1 MGFLFSLIT
10 LTIFLS
16 LQTSKSDQN
25 QHLLLDQIIKDY
37 TFKSYTTNSKTGKLH
52 AINLPSNLSG
62 VKADAIKLR
71 CGSLQR
77 YGAKIQEFR
86 LSSGLNIRPCAKR
99 VILLRQNLGSN
110 WSSIY
115 YNSYK
120 LSSAYQLI
128 APVLA
133 LLAYTGPGKNV
144 STIEMPAGKNPI
156 AIDFSSTE
164 FLNDMLPAGI
174 ISPLCVRFDENGK
187 ITFLNRTGPNN
198 VCVSTSNGYFGLVA
212 EMPLYM
218 TAALKS
224 GGKEVGKWKIV
235 TVGSIGGAL
244 GAALLSLL
252 TIAMFVNAKKKI
264 KKEEMDELERR
275 AYEEEAL
282 RVSMVGHVRGNS
294 GNSCTR
300 TTVPTIHHYY
310 HDCNK

>member
-10 LTIFLS
+10 LTTFLS

-25 QHLLLDQIIKDY
+25 QHLLLDQIIRDY

-62 VKADAIKLR
+62 VRVDTIRLR
-71 CGSLQR
+71 CGSFQR

-86 LSSGLNIRPCAKR
+86 LSSGLNIRPCAER
-99 VILLRQNLGSN
+99 VILVRQNLGSN
-110 WSSIY
+110 WSSLY

-128 APVLA
+128 SPVLA
-133 LLAYTGPGKNV
+133 LLAYTGTGKNV
-144 STIEMPAGKNPI
+144 STIEMPAGKKPI
-156 AIDFSSTE
+156 LIDFSGTE
-164 FLNDMLPAGI
+164 LLNGTSSEILI
-174 ISPLCVRFDENGK
+174 PLCVRFDEDGK
-187 ITFLNRTGPNN
+187 IIFLNRTGPNN
-198 VCVSTSNGYFGLVA
+198 VCVSTSNGYFGLVV

-224 GGKEVGKWKIV
+224 GGKEIGKWKIV
-235 TVGSIGGAL
+235 TVSSIGGAL

-252 TIAMFVNAKKKI
+252 AIAMFVNAKKKI

-294 GNSCTR
+294 GNSGTR